1 MRFPTTEWS
10 IVLAAKGPRTPD
22 TRTALERLCST
33 YWYPVYAYIRSRTAN
48 AADAEDLTQGLFV
61 SLLDHSSLD
70 SVRPGM
76 GQFRAFLLASAKH
89 HMATEWSR
97 GHAHKRGGWAGPVS
111 LSLDF
116 ASGDRRYRLEPSTN
130 LDPEA
135 EYERRW
141 AAAMMEAAEE
151 KLRQE
156 FAAAGKAVHFEAFHQ
171 YLVDAGSP
179 SRMSYAELA
188 DALDMTEGA
197 VKIAIHRARR
207 RFGHFLRE
215 QIAQTVSRTES
226 VAREQAIETE
236 LRHLLSL

>member
-10 IVLAAKGPRTPD
+10 VVLAAKGPRTSD

-61 SLLDHSSLD
+61 SLLDHASLD
-70 SVRPGM
+70 SVRPGL
-76 GQFRAFLLASAKH
+76 GQFRAFLLASAKN
-89 HMATEWSR
+89 HMTTEWNR
-97 GHAHKRGGWAGPVS
+97 GRARKRGGGPVS

-116 ASGDRRYRLEPSTN
+116 ALGERRYRLEPSNN

-156 FAAAGKAVHFEAFHQ
+156 FAAAGKAVHFEAFHE
-171 YLVDAGSP
+171 YLVDAGSR
-179 SRMSYAELA
+179 SRMSYAEIA
-188 DALDMTEGA
+188 EALDLTEGA
-197 VKIAIHRARR
+197 VKTAIHRARR

-215 QIAQTVSRTES
+215 QIAPTISFNDPL
-226 VAREQAIETE
+226 AREQAIETE